1 MRPILLSFGGG
12 INSTALLLEWVEQGK
27 PLDLVIFAD
36 TGSEMPETYE
46 FIDKYVIPFCKKHK
60 IHFETVYYT
69 VSNKVAGVKKGHWV
83 EGERVSIYDYYE
95 YQKAVPS
102 MIKRSCTD
110 KFKISPIEKY
120 IKQKWGDKNLP
131 LRLIGIDA
139 GESHRAKF
147 IVDPKTGKKINV
159 VAVSARSINKKRKF
173 KVNKKI
179 FYKNPLEIFKKN
191 NIDILFE
198 AIGLSDGI
206 SKKVV
211 ETALKSKIHV
221 ITPNKALISKH
232 GNELAKLAEKNK
244 VNLEFEASVAGGIP
258 ILRSIK
264 EGLATNKI
272 SKVYGILNGTS
283 NYILSEMENSNENF
297 ADVLKK
303 AQILGY
309 AEPGNPKLDLN
320 GFDAFA
326 KVRILSAL
334 AFNSKISKH
343 KCLMEGI
350 EKIEL
355 KDIKIANQLDLRIK
369 LLGISEL
376 KNNHLFE
383 TVHPCL
389 VSKKSYI
396 GNVNGV
402 MNAVILQGKP
412 VGESVLQGEGAG
424 PGPTSSS
431 LLSDLLSILRG
442 NIKKPFGVSVSKLK
456 SLKPYNV
463 NNYVNSLYLRFEVK
477 DKPGVLSEITN
488 RLAKYKISVK
498 RLIQTPDKKNN
509 KATIVIITHKT
520 TETNIHNCL
529 SIFKK
534 NKNILKTPTL
544 IRLLG

>member
-1 MRPILLSFGGG
+1 MNNIVNVAVVGLGQVGNYLNNEL
-12 INSTALLLEWVEQGK
+12 I
-27 PLDLVIFAD
+27 I
-36 TGSEMPETYE
+36 
-46 FIDKYVIPFCKKHK
+46 KKK
-60 IHFETVYYT
+60 
-69 VSNKVAGVKKGHWV
+69 
-83 EGERVSIYDYYE
+83 D
-95 YQKAVPS
+95 
-102 MIKRSCTD
+102 
-110 KFKISPIEKY
+110 IE
-120 IKQKWGDKNLP
+120 L
-131 LRLIGIDA
+131 
-139 GESHRAKF
+139 
-147 IVDPKTGKKINV
+147 KTGKRVNV
-159 VAVSARSINKKRKF
+159 VAISAKNINKKRKY
-173 KVNKKI
+173 KINRKI
-179 FYKNPLEIFKKN
+179 FYKNPFEIFKKEKV
-191 NIDILFE
+191 DILFE
-198 AIGLSDGI
+198 VIGQSDGV
-206 SKKVV
+206 SKKLV
-211 ETALKSKIHV
+211 ETALKNKIHV

-232 GNELAKLAEKNK
+232 GNNLAKLAEKNN

-264 EGLATNKI
+264 EGLATNKL

-283 NYILSEMENSNENF
+283 NYILSEMENSEQNF

-303 AQILGY
+303 AQLLGY

-334 AFNSKISKH
+334 TFNSKISNK

-350 EKIEL
+350 EKIDL

-376 KNNHLFE
+376 KNNQLFE

-402 MNAVILQGKP
+402 MNAVILNGKP

-442 NIKKPFGVSVSKLK
+442 NIKKPFGVSVNKLK
-456 SLKPYNV
+456 TLKTYNV

-477 DKPGVLSEITN
+477 DRPGVLSQITN

-509 KATIVIITHKT
+509 KATIVIVTHKT
-520 TETNIHNCL
+520 TELNCNSCL

-534 NKNILKTPTL
+534 NKNILKSPTL
-544 IRLLG
+544 IRLLD